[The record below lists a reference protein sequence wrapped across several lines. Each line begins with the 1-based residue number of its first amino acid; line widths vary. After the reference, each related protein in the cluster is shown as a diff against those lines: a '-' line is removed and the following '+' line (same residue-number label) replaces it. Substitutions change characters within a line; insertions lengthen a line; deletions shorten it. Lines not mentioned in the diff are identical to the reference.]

1 MADSIYHED
10 RKSFSGAELLR
21 RSLDGDIDC
30 LGALLAGYVNY
41 LKVLSQAQ
49 LDVRVRRRVSS
60 SDVVQ
65 ETLLEAH
72 RDFPQFQGQS
82 LPEFTGW
89 LRRILINNLA
99 RIVESHLLAAKRDI
113 RREKYL
119 EEVDES
125 LNRSAARLER
135 ILADEGGNTPASE
148 VDRQETLVRLADAIA
163 SLAPKYREV
172 IILRHIEG
180 ESFSEIG
187 SRMERTSGAA
197 RMLWMRAIEKLR
209 EAMA

>member
-1 MADSIYHED
+1 MADSTYHED

-21 RSLDGDIDC
+21 RSLDGDVDS
-30 LGALLAGYVNY
+30 LGALLTGYVNY

-65 ETLLEAH
+65 DTLLEAH

-99 RIVESHLLAAKRDI
+99 RIVESHVLAAKRDI

-135 ILADEGGNTPASE
+135 ILPDEGNTPASE

-187 SRMERTSGAA
+187 SRMDRTSGAA